1 MTIATL
7 TAQRLCNMIGCL
19 LISVVVIA
27 LSPSARAGEADFQ
40 QEDIDQYGTP
50 YFGEAKDIKGMAP
63 LEGVRFKA
71 QVRGTMRFFLIT
83 TDDEGRFRRNG
94 LGNDVDSETVEVT
107 CEKSGYRTVDLQR
120 RRTSAKRNAPVEV
133 ECLMEKQ

>member
-1 MTIATL
+1 MLSAIAVS
-7 TAQRLCNMIGCL
+7 
-19 LISVVVIA
+19 SVQ
-27 LSPSARAGEADFQ
+27 AGEADFQ

-50 YFGEAKDIKGMAP
+50 YFGEAKDVRGLSP

-94 LGNDVDSETVEVT
+94 LGNDVDSDTVEVT
-107 CEKSGYRTVDLQR
+107 CEKQGYRTVDVQR
-120 RRTSAKRNAPVEV
+120 RRTSSKRNAPVEV
-133 ECLMEKQ
+133 ECLMEKL